1 MTAIAAH
8 RLREAIVNGDLGL
21 GEPLSESALAER
33 FGMSKTPVRE
43 ALARLRLEGLVT
55 IAPQKGSFVFTLGA
69 REVTEL
75 AELRLVLETAALRFA
90 YERRRRELLAG
101 LRNVLDHMEST
112 FLVRDIR
119 GYLHLDTDFHHQFF
133 RHCANAYL
141 AEAYRLL
148 EGKAAAVRTHLSAR
162 PKYTLRSFAEHRR
175 IVQCLERDDLAT
187 ALAVLTKHIGRAG
200 HTYHEAVED
209 IAAADRQ
216 ARTAAGSRRGQP
228 PPL

>member
-1 MTAIAAH
+1 MERPPSLTAIAAH

-55 IAPQKGSFVFTLGA
+55 IAPQRGSFVFSLSA
-69 REVTEL
+69 REVGEM

-90 YERRRRELLAG
+90 FERRRQSLVAD
-101 LRNVLDHMEST
+101 LRGVLDRMEATS
-112 FLVRDIR
+112 LVRDIR
-119 GYLHLDTDFHHQFF
+119 GYLRLDTDFHHQFL

-141 AEAYRLL
+141 AESYRLI
-148 EGKAAAVRTHLSAR
+148 EGKVAAVRTHLSAR

-175 IVQCLERDDLAT
+175 MVQCLERGDLST
-187 ALAVLTKHIGRAG
+187 ALAVLSKHIGRGG
-200 HTYHEAVED
+200 HMYHEAVED
-209 IAAADRQ
+209 IAADR
-216 ARTAAGSRRGQP
+216 
-228 PPL
+228 